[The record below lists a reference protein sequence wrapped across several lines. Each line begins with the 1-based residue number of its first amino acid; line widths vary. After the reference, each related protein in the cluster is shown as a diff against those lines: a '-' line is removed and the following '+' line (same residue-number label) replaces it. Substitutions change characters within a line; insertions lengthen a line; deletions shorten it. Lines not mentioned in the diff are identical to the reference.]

1 MTMDAENKKRED
13 VCPGKKPVEGPLV
26 QLQGSQAPATNGAVN
41 SAALDLAT
49 VRAELESTQGP
60 EYWRSLEELAGS
72 EEFRLMMHREFPKGS
87 SEWLDSVSR
96 RGFLQMMGASMAL
109 AGMTACTRQPLEQIV
124 PYVKQPEDLV
134 PGKPQYYASAT
145 MLGGYASP
153 VLVESHMGRPTKI
166 EGNPDHPASLGA
178 SDIFSQATVLEM
190 YDPDRSQAPA
200 YLGDVRSWKAF
211 VEAIRMP
218 MSGQK
223 AVEGEGL
230 RLLTPPISSP
240 TLADQIHQ
248 LLQMYPKAKW
258 HQYSPLHRD
267 TVLAGSQMAFGQ
279 AVETQ
284 YKLEN
289 ADVILSL
296 DADFLS
302 AGFPGSL
309 RYTRDYASR
318 RNPDGN
324 MNRLYVVE
332 SAPSPTGVKAEHRL
346 PLRASE
352 IEGFARSLAATLRPS
367 LIGGLW
373 IKPEPDK
380 NLSPEARKYLAVVA
394 ADLEKHRGA
403 CVVIA
408 GEHQP
413 AAVHALAHAM
423 NESLGNVGHTVVYT
437 DPVHAI
443 PVDQTASLREL
454 VKDLRNK
461 KVEVL
466 VVLGC
471 NPVYDAPADLGL
483 HDAMMDSGTAIR
495 IHHGL
500 YRDETA
506 ELCHWHV
513 NSAHALEAWS
523 DGRAYDGSVCLVQP
537 LIAPLYDGKSAHELL
552 AALMGKSTIT
562 GYELVR
568 AYWQGQSKSSD
579 FESFWRKSVHDGF
592 IAGTPF
598 APKTVSL
605 KAASFASASN
615 AAVGGDSVEVNF
627 RRDPCIYDGSFS
639 NNGWMQELPKPM
651 SKMTWDNP
659 AWIGPAMATRLGLK
673 SEDVVTLEIGG
684 KKIDVPIWIQAGHPD
699 NSITVFLGYGRR
711 IAGRVGTGA
720 GFNLYEVRTSDAPW
734 TASSAKP
741 SKVGTTYKLATT
753 QGYQTIETGFMAGDE
768 KGIRNA
774 VMRTGTLQDYKSNPK
789 FAQEMAET
797 PERDFTLYPNVDYKD
812 PNYNKLGYAWGMTI
826 DMSSCV
832 GCNACMIACHS
843 ENNIAVVG
851 KQQVVVGRHMHWIRV
866 DAYYQGD
873 RDNPSAH
880 FQPVPCM
887 QCENAPC
894 EQVCPVGA
902 TVHSSEGLND
912 MVYNRCI
919 GTRYCSNNC
928 PYKVRRFNFLLYQD
942 WETPQFKMMRN
953 PDVSI
958 RSRGV
963 MEKCTY
969 CTQRINVARIDSEKE
984 DRAVRDGEIQT
995 ACQQACPAQAIVFGN
1010 QNDPESKVSR
1020 LKAQARN
1027 YSMLGELNTRPRT
1040 TYLAEIR
1047 NPNPELEMHMQH
1059 AERG

>member
-1 MTMDAENKKRED
+1 MTMDADNKKRED
-13 VCPGKKPVEGPLV
+13 VCPGKKPAEATPLI
-26 QLQGSQAPATNGAVN
+26 QLQGARA
-41 SAALDLAT
+41 SAANGTPVPAPLDLAT

-72 EEFRLMMHREFPKGS
+72 DEFRAMMHREFPKGS

-134 PGKPQYYASAT
+134 PGRPQYYASAT

-200 YLGDVRSWKAF
+200 YFGDVHSWKAF
-211 VEAIRMP
+211 VEAIRIP

-223 AVEGEGL
+223 AVDGEGL

-240 TLADQIHQ
+240 TLADQVRQ

-332 SAPSPTGVKAEHRL
+332 SVPSPTGVKAEHRL

-352 IEGFARSLAATLRPS
+352 IETFARGLAGTLGTGPSGVVSLS
-367 LIGGLW
+367 V
-373 IKPEPDK
+373 
-380 NLSPEARKYLAVVA
+380 EAGRYLEAVA

-413 AAVHALAHAM
+413 AVVHALAHAM
-423 NESLGNVGHTVVYT
+423 NERLGNVGHTVVYT
-437 DPVHAI
+437 DPVYAS

-454 VKDLRNK
+454 VTDLRAK
-461 KVEVL
+461 KVDVL

-483 HDAMMDSGTAIR
+483 HDAIMDSGTTIR

-506 ELCHWHV
+506 EICHWHV
-513 NSAHALEAWS
+513 NSAHPLEAWS

-579 FESFWRKSVHDGF
+579 FETLWRKSVHDGF
-592 IAGTPF
+592 ITGTQF
-598 APKTVSL
+598 APKSVSL
-605 KAASFASASN
+605 KAASFGSASN
-615 AAVGGDSVEVNF
+615 AAASDAAVEVNF

-673 SEDVVTLEIGG
+673 SEDVVTLEVGG

-720 GFNLYEVRTSDAPW
+720 GFNLYEVRTSDVSW
-734 TASSAKP
+734 TASGGKI

-753 QGYQTIETGFMAGDE
+753 QGYQTIETMTVN
-768 KGIRNA
+768 RP
-774 VMRTGTLQDYKSNPK
+774 VMREGTLEEYKSNPK
-789 FAQEMAET
+789 FAQEMTEA

-851 KQQVVVGRHMHWIRV
+851 KEQVVHGRHMHWIRV
-866 DAYYQGD
+866 DAYYQGN

-902 TVHSSEGLND
+902 TVHSTEGLND

-969 CTQRINVARIDSEKE
+969 CIQRITVARIDSERE

-995 ACQQACPAQAIVFGN
+995 ACQQACPAQAIVFGD
-1010 QNDPESKVSR
+1010 QNNPESKVSK

-1027 YSMLGELNTRPRT
+1027 YGMLSELNTRPRT